1 MTNEKSKAELFIS
14 RTSAIRVAKLAK
26 QRLDRIALGVSYVI
40 QETTRRNVETR
51 EPEKGFV
58 IRLQYKSR
66 NIYV

>member
-14 RTSAIRVAKLAK
+14 RTYALRIARLAK

-51 EPEKGFV
+51 EIEKGFI